1 MIARTE
7 TDVAEGH
14 LSSRLHHQRAAL
26 LPGIPRRLALPEAV
40 QLRPSPAH
48 ERERIEERQRHGP
61 FHAGEVVRLAR
72 RIRQDRDRG
81 WEPDV
86 LCPRLRHGR
95 PAVPNHGEL
104 SARLRELFR
113 VELRR
118 IRPLARFHPEYVPAL
133 AFLHRRLRNRASL
146 ALREYGGGELR
157 SLPDAGDV
165 AAHRVERLRLRRLRS
180 GEGAEV
186 ELPGLGLLHR
196 IQFLEVL
203 AGAKLR
209 EG

>member
-7 TDVAEGH
+7 ADVAEGH

-86 LCPRLRHGR
+86 LCPRLRHGT

-104 SARLRELFR
+104 SARLREL
-113 VELRR
+113 
-118 IRPLARFHPEYVPAL
+118 IRARPQLGRLLPAQRSTVMADEY
-133 AFLHRRLRNRASL
+133 HRRWLVPPEVS
-146 ALREYGGGELR
+146 E
-157 SLPDAGDV
+157 
-165 AAHRVERLRLRRLRS
+165 AHVPRLRVLDDHV
-180 GEGAEV
+180 AE
-186 ELPGLGLLHR
+186 L
-196 IQFLEVL
+196 
-203 AGAKLR
+203 
-209 EG
+209 

>member
-72 RIRQDRDRG
+72 RIREDRDRG

-86 LCPRLRHGR
+86 LRPGLRHGR
-95 PAVPNHGEL
+95 PAVPDHGEF
-104 SARLRELFR
+104 SARLSAL
-113 VELRR
+113 
-118 IRPLARFHPEYVPAL
+118 IRARPQLGHLLAAQRSAVMAEEYEPHRPIPPAVPE
-133 AFLHRRLRNRASL
+133 
-146 ALREYGGGELR
+146 
-157 SLPDAGDV
+157 PDIP
-165 AAHRVERLRLRRLRS
+165 R
-180 GEGAEV
+180 
-186 ELPGLGLLHR
+186 
-196 IQFLEVL
+196 
-203 AGAKLR
+203 
-209 EG
+209 